1 MVNDPLAQFTLLA
14 GNDVAADAIALS
26 RVVGERA
33 GDGDAGV
40 PRGDPATHRRMLLVI
55 ARVSAGFRQHDP
67 AEGRIGLSGPAL
79 ELGAGEVRQAIKR
92 FESFRSGIE
101 FTIAVFPHAM
111 DLGRVEVLLGFVEIM
126 GQADF
131 LGARVSLEKA
141 LIKKLKT
148 TRFGGQRFEFGELQE
163 VLHLLND
170 EWA

>member
-14 GNDVAADAIALS
+14 GNDVSADAIALS

-33 GDGDAGV
+33 GNGDAGV
-40 PRGDPATHRRMLLVI
+40 PRGDPATHRRMLLVV
-55 ARVSAGFRQHDP
+55 ARVAAGFGQHDP
-67 AEGRIGLSGPAL
+67 TEGRIGLSRPAL

-92 FESFRSGIE
+92 FEFFRSGIE

-126 GQADF
+126 GEADF
-131 LGARVSLEKA
+131 LRVWISLEKA

-148 TRFGGQRFEFGELQE
+148 ARFGGQGFELRELQE
-163 VLHLLND
+163 VLHLLN
-170 EWA
+170 